1 MKISIKETQN
11 PTIIK
16 FEFPDFIT
24 QNQNFEFKN
33 IDEAKNSPLAQQ
45 LFYLPFVKTVYI
57 SGNFIAIER
66 FSIVDWK
73 DVQDD
78 VAEQIEN
85 FVNDGGV
92 IVLPTENATKKQ
104 PISVYGETTP
114 NPASLKFVVN
124 KALTKTSAEFKNIDE
139 AKASPLA
146 QELFKFHY
154 VKEIFITENYVSVT
168 KYDSISWDEITL
180 ELRTFIKQFLENGG
194 TVLDESLI
202 ATDIKQEKQQ
212 IKNFDNLDVTSQ
224 QIINILEEYVK
235 PAVAADGGNIL
246 FDSYD
251 EDSKKVKVVLQG
263 SCNGSI
269 HARRIVPLRVL
280 RASPQHPSPGMFQ
293 TDEHDRCGVER
304 EQLTQHQATQ
314 HRQAQR
320 LTQFSA
326 HTERECQRDCAEHGG
341 HRGHQYRAQPRLC
354 RQKNRLRGGAPRALG
369 LQRHINHQD
378 GIFLD
383 NANQHQNTN
392 RGNDGEF
399 HPKHP

>member
-1 MKISIKETQN
+1 MKIIIKETQN

-66 FSIVDWK
+66 FSIVEWK

-85 FVNDGGV
+85 FVNNGGIV
-92 IVLPTENATKKQ
+92 VLPTENAIKKQ

-180 ELRTFIKQFLENGG
+180 ELRTFIKQFIENGG

-202 ATDIKQEKQQ
+202 ATDEKQEKQQ
-212 IKNFDNLDVTSQ
+212 IKNFDNLDTTSQ

-251 EDSKKVKVVLQG
+251 ETDKKVKVVLQG
-263 SCNGSI
+263 SCNGCPSSTFTLKNGI
-269 HARRIVPLRVL
+269 ENMLKSMLNDNEIV
-280 RASPQHPSPGMFQ
+280 
-293 TDEHDRCGVER
+293 VE
-304 EQLTQHQATQ
+304 
-314 HRQAQR
+314 
-320 LTQFSA
+320 
-326 HTERECQRDCAEHGG
+326 
-341 HRGHQYRAQPRLC
+341 
-354 RQKNRLRGGAPRALG
+354 ALNG
-369 LQRHINHQD
+369 
-378 GIFLD
+378 
-383 NANQHQNTN
+383 
-392 RGNDGEF
+392 
-399 HPKHP
+399 